1 MFQVSSGIKN
11 EPYSV
16 LLYGVPGVGKTYL
29 ASRSAH
35 SIVLDCE
42 NGSKYVDCKRL
53 KIESLDMLRD
63 AYSWVIKEEYATVI
77 LDSGTAIEKWLTSK
91 TLKDN
96 SWTNL
101 QKPDFGKGEKVVG
114 ENWQKLIDGF
124 DFLKRHG
131 KNVILTAHSRT
142 KTFKD
147 PMHEAYDKFE
157 PDLVKHIITPLCASL
172 DAVFFMRW
180 QALIKDAEAKSDKR
194 KLGKGTTK
202 REIYTEEAPAF
213 IAKNRFNLEG
223 KIVDPADD
231 FFDTLLQPVQY

>member
-1 MFQVSSGIKN
+1 M
-11 EPYSV
+11 

-42 NGSKYVDCKRL
+42 NGSKYVNCTRE
-53 KIESLDMLRD
+53 KIHSIDMLRD
-63 AYSWVIKEEYATVI
+63 AYAWVVKQEYATVI
-77 LDSGTAIEKWLTSK
+77 IDSGTALEKWLTAK

-96 SWTNL
+96 NWANL
-101 QKPDFGKGEKVVG
+101 QKPDFSKGEKVVA
-114 ENWQKLIDGF
+114 ENWMKLIASF
-124 DFLKRHG
+124 EYLKSHG

-142 KTFKD
+142 KMFKD
-147 PMHEAYDKFE
+147 PMSEAYDRYE
-157 PDLVKHIITPLCASL
+157 PDIVKQALTPLIASV

-180 QALIKDAEAKSDKR
+180 QAIVKDSETNSKR

-213 IAKNRFNLEG
+213 VAKNRFNLEP
-223 KIVDPADD
+223 KIIDPDD
-231 FFDTLLQPVQY
+231 NFFDTLM